1 MIRNALLASSFIA
14 LSACTSLAPQTDAL
28 DHGMDLPAAYDH
40 AAVSD
45 IAAGASQEWWSA
57 FGSAPLSEMV
67 EEALAANQTLVGGL
81 ANVDA
86 ARAALRV
93 SDASRLPQASGS
105 LSASSDTQS
114 SLDDVNATGRLSASY
129 QLDLFGANAT
139 DREAARASLEATE
152 FSQRALE
159 LTVQSDVAANYFSLL
174 AAREQL
180 SVAQQNLEISER
192 IFKIVEVRYKAGA
205 ISGFDV
211 SSQRAQLAN
220 ARARIP
226 ELEAQINGLETSL
239 AVLLGQAP
247 QGYAAPEENIL
258 DLALPEAGAGLPSE
272 LLLRR
277 PDLRQAEASLRA
289 ANANVTAARA
299 AFFPSVDLGAGVSS
313 LLTGGADLTGSL
325 SASLAQTIF
334 SGGRLEGQLESAK
347 ARREAQLASYRGAIL
362 NALRDVDVSLTSI
375 AANEKREAQLVI
387 ARDAARDALDAAE
400 IRYRAGADDLTSLL
414 SAQQAYFTASDNYV
428 QGRLNRLTSALN
440 FFVALGG
447 TY

>member
-1 MIRNALLASSFIA
+1 MIRNTLLASSFIA
-14 LSACTSLAPQTDAL
+14 LSACTSLAPQTEAVT
-28 DHGMDLPAAYDH
+28 HGMDLPAAYDH
-40 AAVSD
+40 VSASD
-45 IAAGASQEWWSA
+45 TATGASQDWWRS
-57 FGSAPLSEMV
+57 FGSEPLDGMIQ
-67 EEALAANQTLVGGL
+67 EALTANQTLAGGL

-86 ARAALRV
+86 ARAVLRV
-93 SDASRLPQASGS
+93 SDASRLPQVSTS
-105 LSASSDTQS
+105 VSASSDTQS
-114 SLDDVNATGRLSASY
+114 SLDDVSVTGRLSASY
-129 QLDLFGANAT
+129 QLDLFGANAA
-139 DREAARASLEATE
+139 DREAARTSLQATE
-152 FSQRALE
+152 FVQRALE

-174 AAREQL
+174 ATREQL
-180 SVAQQNLEISER
+180 NVAQQNLDISER
-192 IFKIVEVRYKAGA
+192 IFRIVEVRYKAGA

-226 ELEAQINGLETSL
+226 ELEAQITNLETSL
-239 AVLLGQAP
+239 AVLLGRAP
-247 QGYAAPEENIL
+247 QDYAAPEENIL
-258 DLALPEAGAGLPSE
+258 GLTLPDAGAGLPSE

-289 ANANVTAARA
+289 ASANVTAARA
-299 AFFPSVDLGAGVSS
+299 AFFPGVDLGAGVSS
-313 LLTGGADLTGSL
+313 LLTGGADLTGLL
-325 SASLAQTIF
+325 SASLTQPIF
-334 SGGRLEGQLESAK
+334 SGGSLEGQLEGAK

-362 NALRDVDVSLTSI
+362 NALRDVDVSLMSI
-375 AANEKREAQLVI
+375 AANEEREVQLLI

-440 FFVALGG
+440 LFVALGG